1 MSPRDPSQLFF
12 DPSVA
17 TLEKAGIIPE
27 TVSLHLVQG
36 SPEEGMDLSLY
47 LKHFGLKL
55 APFSTSPDPQF
66 AYDTREH
73 QLAVAKVAY
82 SVSERRGIFLLMGEV
97 GTGKTTLSQLLLNS
111 WEEDPDTYMVAHI
124 TDPSAAT
131 PAAFLRVVLQAFG
144 IETTRNLQDLK
155 DRLQVFLIEQY
166 QAGKI
171 VVLMLDECQ
180 TISRANL
187 DLLQTLSNVQT
198 QKVKLI
204 QIILL
209 GQPNFA
215 NKLTQKPA
223 LKSRITGGANLNPLT
238 YDDALAMLRYRVEV
252 AGGDF
257 DTILPHEVHKTI
269 YNAGSG
275 VPRELCVLCDAA
287 LVNAFALRKKAVD
300 LECIRMAVDDLKFKG
315 FRLSR
320 EGDI

>member
-1 MSPRDPSQLFF
+1 
-12 DPSVA
+12 
-17 TLEKAGIIPE
+17 
-27 TVSLHLVQG
+27 
-36 SPEEGMDLSLY
+36 LSLY

-111 WEEDPDTYMVAHI
+111 WEEEPETYTIAHI

-144 IETTRNLQDLK
+144 QDTVRNLQDLK
-155 DRLQVFLIEQY
+155 DRLQVFLVEQY

-198 QKVKLI
+198 QKVKLL
-204 QIILL
+204 QIVLL
-209 GQPNFA
+209 GQPNFS

-223 LKSRITGGANLNPLT
+223 LKSRITGGASLNALAFE
-238 YDDALAMLRYRVEV
+238 DALAMLKFRVEV
-252 AGGDF
+252 AGGNF
-257 DTILPHEVHKTI
+257 EALVPTTLHKAL
-269 YNAGSG
+269 YNTGRG

-300 LECIRMAVDDLKFKG
+300 LECIQMAVDDLKFKG
-315 FRLSR
+315 FRLMK
-320 EGDI
+320 EGDS

>member
-1 MSPRDPSQLFF
+1 M
-12 DPSVA
+12 
-17 TLEKAGIIPE
+17 
-27 TVSLHLVQG
+27 
-36 SPEEGMDLSLY
+36 SLY

-111 WEEDPDTYMVAHI
+111 WEEEPETYTVAHI

-144 IETTRNLQDLK
+144 LEPTRNLQDLK

-204 QIILL
+204 QIVLL

-223 LKSRITGGANLNPLT
+223 LKSRITGGANLNPLAFE
-238 YDDALAMLRYRVEV
+238 DAIAMLAFRVEV

-257 DTILPHEVHKTI
+257 ATLVPTEVHKAI
-269 YNAGSG
+269 YNAGNG

-287 LVNAFALRKKAVD
+287 LVNAFALRKRAVD
-300 LECIRMAVDDLKFKG
+300 IECIQMAIDDLKFKG
-315 FRLSR
+315 FRLQK
-320 EGDI
+320 EGEG

>member
-1 MSPRDPSQLFF
+1 M
-12 DPSVA
+12 
-17 TLEKAGIIPE
+17 
-27 TVSLHLVQG
+27 
-36 SPEEGMDLSLY
+36 SLY
-47 LKHFGLKL
+47 LKHFGLTL
-55 APFSTSPDPQF
+55 PPFSTSPDPQF

-111 WEEDPDTYMVAHI
+111 WESEPETYTVAHI

-144 IETTRNLQDLK
+144 QETVRNLQDLK

-198 QKVKLI
+198 QKVKLL
-204 QIILL
+204 QIVLL

-215 NKLTQKPA
+215 NKLAQKPA
-223 LKSRITGGANLNPLT
+223 LKSRITGGANLNPLA
-238 YDDALAMLRYRVEV
+238 YEDALAMLCYRVEV
-252 AGGDF
+252 AGGAF
-257 DTILPHEVHKTI
+257 EKLVPPAVHKAI
-269 YNAGSG
+269 FNAGNG

-287 LVNAFALRKKAVD
+287 LVNAFALRKKSVD
-300 LECIRMAVDDLKFKG
+300 LECIQMAVDDLRFKG
-315 FRLSR
+315 FRFVSER
-320 EGDI
+320 EE